1 MKVKFKVA
9 REYAVVDYSGNDVG
23 IDEAVELLKRD
34 EVISLSVVKQTPRQY
49 FDAMNKKKK
58 MAKNQEE

>member
-9 REYAVVDYSGNDVG
+9 RGNCVADYSVDAD
-23 IDEAVELLKRD
+23 IDEVVELLKRD
-34 EVISLSVVKQTPRQY
+34 EVISLSVTKKTQRQY

-58 MAKNQEE
+58 MAKNCEG